1 MFKVDDCRDCRKQ
14 VIAKK
19 TTNVRGQPRER
30 NQGSQSHG
38 EGLMKEQFCRMHGNL
53 TDELAPISP
62 ARSPTPE
69 RDPAP
74 LHSKQPPMRLGCAV
88 DQFCLP
94 PPQLPPTLL
103 LEQPSSRH
111 TLFPHMV
118 PVPLYRRPARYTK
131 VWTCTFRTIAHVE
144 TGQNCSLYHWT
155 CRGQKAVERKKHAK
169 TIAYCIPIGN
179 DHRCIHCA
187 SPHGQAHKQ
196 QH

>member
-14 VIAKK
+14 VIARK

-38 EGLMKEQFCRMHGNL
+38 EGLMKEQFCRMHGSLTDL
-53 TDELAPISP
+53 TDEPLVGRPWYRSWRQVAPISN
-62 ARSPTPE
+62 ARSRTPE

-74 LHSKQPPMRLGCAV
+74 LHSKQPPRRLGCAV

-111 TLFPHMV
+111 TLFPHMFPGALISPPSPVHEGLDLHISV
-118 PVPLYRRPARYTK
+118 P
-131 VWTCTFRTIAHVE
+131 
-144 TGQNCSLYHWT
+144 YHIW
-155 CRGQKAVERKKHAK
+155 RLASIKKK
-169 TIAYCIPIGN
+169 L
-179 DHRCIHCA
+179 
-187 SPHGQAHKQ
+187 
-196 QH
+196 